1 MNFQKTTSFSS
12 YLPSAAALRV
22 AAAAAALGCAALGA
36 QAQMQT
42 VFNAYQDI
50 NGDFISPTADSYN
63 CFTCTGGASNLRE
76 IGDIVTLGGTQRILD
91 TATVLVGQFPVPG
104 NLFSAYLADVTFSV
118 YGVSNIGPTP
128 TVTLL
133 GSKTNTYN
141 ITANNSIY
149 DLTFDFTGMNINM
162 PNTIYYGVSVAANNG
177 SPLIAGLRMGLF
189 DYLAP
194 GNYGN
199 GLVNVPFGTLQ
210 TGIDIGTTV
219 TGPNSI
225 SSVMYARTVANPS
238 QVVQTQP
245 GTIGGPS
252 INTGYTGAVF
262 ITAVP
267 EPQTYALMF
276 LGVAA
281 VVGFAAK
288 RNRKA

>member
-1 MNFQKTTSFSS
+1 MHFNKIASMSNF
-12 YLPSAAALRV
+12 LPTAGAWRA
-22 AAAAAALGCAALGA
+22 AAAAAALGGAALGA
-36 QAQMQT
+36 QAQVQT
-42 VFNAYQDI
+42 VLNAYQDI
-50 NGDFISPTADSYN
+50 NGDYISPTADSYN
-63 CFTCTGGASNLRE
+63 CFTCTGGAQNLRE
-76 IGDIVTLGGTQRILD
+76 LGDIVTLGGTQRTLD

-104 NLFSAYLADVTFSV
+104 NLFAAYLADVTFSV
-118 YGVSNIGPTP
+118 YSVTNIGPTP

-141 ITANNSIY
+141 ITQNNSIY
-149 DLTFDFTGMNINM
+149 DLSFDFSGMNIVM

-177 SPLIAGLRMGLF
+177 SPLIAGLRLGLF
-189 DYLAP
+189 DYLAV

-210 TGIDIGTTV
+210 AGVDVGTTV
-219 TGPNSI
+219 LGPNSI
-225 SSVMYARTVANPS
+225 SSVMYGRTVANPG

-245 GTIGGPS
+245 GTVGGPS

-281 VVGFAAK
+281 VVSFAAK